1 MSDMRFQCLC
11 CIMALVVALT
21 SAISYEDEVTY
32 PFSWSDVGSSS
43 SSSVPLGCKCKE
55 VGVSE
60 KQCKK
65 FECSCVCN
73 VMAGKCDYGCCCDP
87 ECTSDEVQ
95 LFEDLEIC
103 ANEGPEKSE
112 IEKCYSDKDQIGRAS
127 CRERGWQSG

>member
-21 SAISYEDEVTY
+21 SAISYENEVTY

-43 SSSVPLGCKCKE
+43 SSPVPLGCKCNE

-65 FECSCVCN
+65 VECSCVCN
-73 VMAGKCDYGCCCDP
+73 VMAGKRS
-87 ECTSDEVQ
+87 EEHTSE
-95 LFEDLEIC
+95 L
-103 ANEGPEKSE
+103 
-112 IEKCYSDKDQIGRAS
+112 
-127 CRERGWQSG
+127 QSLMRTSYATFCMKNKKL